1 MNKPKAVL
9 SVQDRESVPVD
20 LELLNH
26 LLANNQPVRF
36 NYSIVVSDLVKEL
49 SHLLESSEDDF
60 DIIPKFKAVINRE
73 YLNLQLMDASFEARK
88 VWDDNSTEVDI

>member
-1 MNKPKAVL
+1 MIKPKAVL

-36 NYSIVVSDLVKEL
+36 NYSMVVDSLITEL
-49 SHLLESSEDDF
+49 SNILKHSEDDF
-60 DIIPKFKAVINRE
+60 DIIGKFKAVIYRE

-88 VWDDNSTEVDI
+88 GE